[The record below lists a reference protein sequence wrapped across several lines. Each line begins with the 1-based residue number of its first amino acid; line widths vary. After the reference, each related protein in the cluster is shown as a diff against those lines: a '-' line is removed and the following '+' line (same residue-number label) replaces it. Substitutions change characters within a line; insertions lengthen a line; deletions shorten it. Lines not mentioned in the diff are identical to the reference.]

1 MGISL
6 NIFIYYVYVHNHA
19 QSVKILERLTNGPLL
34 LVLNLAQNT
43 SMLLVDFWAKKGKL
57 ILRELL
63 CLFCKKAKV
72 DFTQSSMDWGS
83 SLQNC
88 TELKKRKSLSCQKW

>member
-43 SMLLVDFWAKKGKL
+43 SMLLVDF
-57 ILRELL
+57 
-63 CLFCKKAKV
+63 
-72 DFTQSSMDWGS
+72 
-83 SLQNC
+83 
-88 TELKKRKSLSCQKW
+88 